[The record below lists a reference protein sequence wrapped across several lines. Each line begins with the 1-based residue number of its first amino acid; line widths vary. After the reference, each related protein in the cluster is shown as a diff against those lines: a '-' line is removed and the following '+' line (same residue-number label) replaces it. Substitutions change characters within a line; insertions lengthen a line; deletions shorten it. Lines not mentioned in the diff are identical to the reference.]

1 MKGTP
6 KFWQAARNELLAMI
20 EGLGPFHCFF
30 TLSSA
35 EKRWHEVIVAIL
47 EKKAMSCK
55 QKLHY
60 GILNK
65 TKDQLWSLNAA
76 QPVGSLIFK
85 LEF

>member
-35 EKRWHEVIVAIL
+35 EKRWHQVIVAIL
-47 EKKAMSCK
+47 EKEGHKITELCGNYK
-55 QKLHY
+55 
-60 GILNK
+60 
-65 TKDQLWSLNAA
+65 
-76 QPVGSLIFK
+76 
-85 LEF
+85 